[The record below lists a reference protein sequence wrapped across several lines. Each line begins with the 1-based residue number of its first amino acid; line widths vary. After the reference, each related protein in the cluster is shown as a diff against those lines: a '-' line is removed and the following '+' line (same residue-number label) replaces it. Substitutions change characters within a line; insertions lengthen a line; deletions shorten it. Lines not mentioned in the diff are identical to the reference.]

1 MFCIFSSNTNSLTFS
16 RSLLKVVLDL
26 FTSRLIY
33 RSLEK
38 IRKRIIFEPSCSVK
52 RITSQ
57 THVVVMNEILPSI
70 GITPPRATCPRGCS
84 FISTIRY
91 GRCLLCRCARM
102 CGRRSSRVGLG
113 LSSPAMFPS
122 GSCRSRLRRLRT
134 PELECRA
141 LLPLRRFRGATVDS
155 FRRFL

>member
-1 MFCIFSSNTNSLTFS
+1 MKIRLLMFCIFSSNTNSLTFS

-26 FTSRLIY
+26 FISRLIY

-70 GITPPRATCPRGCS
+70 GTTPLEPLA
-84 FISTIRY
+84 
-91 GRCLLCRCARM
+91 
-102 CGRRSSRVGLG
+102 LG
-113 LSSPAMFPS
+113 
-122 GSCRSRLRRLRT
+122 GVRL
-134 PELECRA
+134 
-141 LLPLRRFRGATVDS
+141 F
-155 FRRFL
+155 